1 LHKRTLS
8 LRKRLI
14 FLLIFFG
21 LIILAAE
28 GILRLYVTTRGWTP
42 NCYAAHL
49 QLFNPHPVNGYDL
62 SPNFKLRSGTFQIS
76 MNSMGLRGPEILINK
91 PIGTTRIA
99 ILGGSAAYGY
109 LVSDGEE
116 ASRLLEKQLHH
127 LDVGDV
133 EVINA
138 GVPGYDLF
146 QSIVRFREVV
156 DPLQPDIVVLYLG
169 YNDIRYLLSETPE
182 TFQNPRQPPYPFWE
196 RWLRH
201 STLYGFV
208 RYRILGGATD
218 FGIGRRTQNLP
229 TDKGIAQFRRNLN
242 EIMLASHEIGAELV
256 VCVQATAA
264 QPSVSPELR
273 AVLGNT
279 DVEVQRA
286 IQIFEAIHH
295 TLDDFAKK
303 QDALFID
310 VSAAVPPTSQNL
322 GDAIHLTAIGEQ
334 ALADLLTKQLQ
345 HLLKK
350 IAVSLKNQTTLLQRL
365 FGGNNNLHLA
375 SGEPLDGN
383 DQQLILSLS

>member
-1 LHKRTLS
+1 MNSLRSTTTKKEGKALDAESPEPLSSHKRTLS

-14 FLLIFFG
+14 FVLVFFC

-28 GILRLYVTTRGWTP
+28 GILRLYVAMRGWTP

-49 QLFNPHPVNGYDL
+49 QLFHPHSVNGYDL
-62 SPNFKLRSGTFQIS
+62 SPNFVLRSGTFQIS
-76 MNSMGLRGPEILINK
+76 TNSMGLRGPEILLDK
-91 PIGTTRIA
+91 PSGTTRIA
-99 ILGGSAAYGY
+99 MLGGSAAYGY

-116 ASRLLEKQLHH
+116 AARLLEKQLHQ
-127 LDVGDV
+127 LDIGNV

-156 DPLQPDIVVLYLG
+156 VPLQPDIVVIYLG

-182 TFQNPRQPPYPFWE
+182 TFQKPRQPPYPYWE

-218 FGIGRRTQNLP
+218 FGIGRQTQNLP
-229 TDKGIAQFRRNLN
+229 TEKGIAQFRRNLN
-242 EIMLASHEIGAELV
+242 KIMLASRKIDAELV

-264 QPSVSPELR
+264 QPSVSPKLR

-279 DVEVQRA
+279 DVEIQRA
-286 IQIFEAIHH
+286 IQISETIHH
-295 TLDDFAKK
+295 ILNEFS
-303 QDALFID
+303 QEHDALFVD
-310 VSAAVPPTSQNL
+310 VSAVISPTLENL
-322 GDAIHLTAIGEQ
+322 GDAIHLTAKGEQ
-334 ALADLLTKQLQ
+334 ALADVLTARLQ
-345 HLLKK
+345 HLLE
-350 IAVSLKNQTTLLQRL
+350 R
-365 FGGNNNLHLA
+365 
-375 SGEPLDGN
+375 
-383 DQQLILSLS
+383 QQSD